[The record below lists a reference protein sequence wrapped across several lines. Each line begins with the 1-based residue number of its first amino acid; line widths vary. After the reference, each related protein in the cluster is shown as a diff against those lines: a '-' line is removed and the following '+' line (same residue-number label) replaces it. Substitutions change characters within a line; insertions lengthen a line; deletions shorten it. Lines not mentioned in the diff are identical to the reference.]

1 MCPFY
6 QGSLTFRDVAVD
18 FSQEELEFLD
28 PAQWKLYTDVM
39 LENYRNLVSLGKVD
53 FLSEF
58 LLYPQDFIF
67 CISLTSFGHF
77 CFVWSLSGSWSQ
89 RRNWRSSGL
98 ETMAQVTTFFSL
110 WGGLHEITHLSG
122 IEWCLSFCDLHA
134 SLKKNV
140 PSVCLC
146 GIMW

>member
-1 MCPFY
+1 M
-6 QGSLTFRDVAVD
+6 TFRDVAVD

-89 RRNWRSSGL
+89 RRNWRWLGQVWDRLLSVVDDQLPGTFGKEMTLSKKPFFKFILLLSLTIAYSSH
-98 ETMAQVTTFFSL
+98 L
-110 WGGLHEITHLSG
+110 WNA
-122 IEWCLSFCDLHA
+122 C
-134 SLKKNV
+134 
-140 PSVCLC
+140 
-146 GIMW
+146 